1 MEWNIDNIEEI
12 VNYIN
17 QELSSRAMVN
27 IEREEFGVN
36 ERVIHKRL
44 VRLGYKKI
52 DNQYRLQEEITSNI
66 TPSKTRYKP
75 IQEVKEVSNNS
86 IPKEESTKNIEPIQ
100 AIQGEINID
109 KLNLL
114 LDNID
119 LLLKLI
125 PKSNITS
132 NTSSLRTGVN
142 DVKSFRVDTG
152 LYKAI
157 KERATREKINIADI
171 LNKALEDYLN
181 NYL

>member
-1 MEWNIDNIEEI
+1 MEWDINNIENI

-17 QELSSRAMVN
+17 QELNNGKTMIS
-27 IEREEFGVN
+27 IEREVFGVN

-52 DNQYRLQEEITSNI
+52 DNQYRMKEEITSNI
-66 TPSKTRYKP
+66 TSPKTSYKA
-75 IQEVKEVSNNS
+75 IQEVKEVSNN
-86 IPKEESTKNIEPIQ
+86 IIAKEENIKNVEV
-100 AIQGEINID
+100 IQGIRDID

-119 LLLKLI
+119 SLLKLI
-125 PKSNITS
+125 PSNITS
-132 NTSSLRTGVN
+132 NTSNLRTGVN

-157 KERATREKINIADI
+157 KERATRDNINIADI